1 MMILRI
7 LALWIATA
15 FRANPRLTVVMC
27 GTTVLGSA
35 LAPISV
41 YGVKLIIDGATGADT
56 LMLGVAV
63 TAITLLVSTAANQ
76 IAGPLGD
83 TLDDQV
89 VRYVYDDLLRLTTG
103 IPSLAH
109 HENPELADRVS
120 MIERD
125 AYQLGGI
132 WRMLM
137 TIGVISGV
145 TTVIVMLSSV
155 DPLLSLL
162 LLLALLPAAVSALML
177 YRRNNLWRTNERFR
191 RLANEVTDVLAEA
204 KHGVEVRCFGL
215 VGPLIQVVRNG
226 MDARRIPWVAMTR
239 RYGLLEGLAWLI
251 FGAGYALAIVG
262 VLGWARAGQA
272 TAGDVILIV
281 LIGPQVATTAH
292 SVAANL
298 AIVIGA
304 TQTFGR
310 YQWLRD
316 YATSQ
321 AWSGSVGTPPDRL
334 TEGIRFEG
342 VTFSYPGTTTTVLDE
357 VDLVLPAGRT
367 VAFVGDNGAGKS
379 TLVKLLA
386 RLYDPTDG
394 RVTVDG
400 VPLTSLDPAAWR
412 ERISAGFQD
421 FATFEFLAADSVGV
435 GDLKRRED
443 RAVLDD
449 AVRSGEAA
457 PVVASLPEGLD
468 SMLGRRF
475 TGGVGL
481 SGGQWQRLAL
491 ARAFMRPEPL
501 VMLLDEP
508 TAALDPEAEA
518 AIYDRYG
525 QAARDLARRTG
536 AVTILVSHRFST
548 VRMADL
554 IVVVADGKVTEYGS
568 HTDLLAAGARY
579 ARLFELQARAYR

>member
-1 MMILRI
+1 MTLLRI
-7 LALWIATA
+7 LWLWIATA
-15 FRANPRLTVVMC
+15 FRANPRMTVLICTTTVV
-27 GTTVLGSA
+27 GSA
-35 LAPISV
+35 LPPLSV

-56 LMLGVAV
+56 LPLGVAV
-63 TAITLLVSTAANQ
+63 TVIALLVSTAANKV
-76 IAGPLGD
+76 AGPLGD

-120 MIERD
+120 LIERD
-125 AYQLGGI
+125 AHQLGGI

-137 TIGVISGV
+137 TIGVVSGV
-145 TTVIVMLSSV
+145 STVVV
-155 DPLLSLL
+155 LLGTVHPALNLL
-162 LLLALLPAAVSALML
+162 LLVALLPAVFHALML
-177 YRRNNLWRTNERFR
+177 HRRENLWRDNERYR
-191 RLANEVTDVLAEA
+191 RLANGVTDVLAEP
-204 KHGVEVRCFGL
+204 KHGIEVRCFGL
-215 VGPLIQVVRNG
+215 VRPLITVVRSA
-226 MDARRIPWVAMTR
+226 MDARRLPWVATTR
-239 RYGLLEGLAWLI
+239 RYALLEGASWI
-251 FGAGYALAIVG
+251 VFGLGYAAAILA
-262 VLGWARAGQA
+262 VLDRARAGQL
-272 TAGDVILIV
+272 TAGDVILVV
-281 LIGPQVATTAH
+281 LVGPQVATTAQGI
-292 SVAANL
+292 AANL

-304 TQTFGR
+304 TKTFGR

-316 YATSQ
+316 YAAEH
-321 AWSGSVGTPPDRL
+321 AWADGRRTPPARL
-334 TEGIRFEG
+334 VEGIRFEN
-342 VTFSYPGTTTTVLDE
+342 VSFAYPGTTTTVLDR

-400 VPLTSLDPAAWR
+400 TPLTELDPAAWR
-412 ERISAGFQD
+412 DRISAGFQD

-435 GDLKRRED
+435 GDLQRRED
-443 RAVLDD
+443 KAVLTA
-449 AVRSGEAA
+449 AVRSGEAH
-457 PVVASLPEGLD
+457 PVVDSLPAGLD
-468 SMLGRRF
+468 TMLGRRF

-491 ARAFMRPEPL
+491 ARAFMRSEPL
-501 VMLLDEP
+501 LMLLDEP

-525 QAARDLARRTG
+525 QAARELAERTG

-554 IVVVADGKVTEYGS
+554 IVVVADGRVTEYGS
-568 HTDLLAAGARY
+568 HAELLAAGGRY
-579 ARLFELQARAYR
+579 AELFELQARAYR

>member
-15 FRANPRLTVVMC
+15 FRANPRLTILMC
-27 GTTVLGSA
+27 ATTVLGSA

-56 LMLGVAV
+56 LLLGVAV
-63 TAITLLVSTAANQ
+63 TTITLLVSTAANQ
-76 IAGPLGD
+76 IAGPFGD

-137 TIGVISGV
+137 TIGVVSGV
-145 TTVIVMLSSV
+145 TTVIVLLSSV
-155 DPLLSLL
+155 DPLLNLL

-215 VGPLIQVVRNG
+215 VGPLVQVVRNG

-251 FGAGYALAIVG
+251 FGAGYAVAIVG
-262 VLGWARAGQA
+262 VLGWAQAGQA

-321 AWSGSVGTPPDRL
+321 SWSGSVGAPPERL
-334 TEGIRFEG
+334 TDGIRFEG
-342 VTFSYPGTTTTVLDE
+342 VSFSYPGTTTTVLDD

-367 VAFVGDNGAGKS
+367 VAFVGENGAGKS

-394 RVTVDG
+394 QVTVDG
-400 VPLTSLDPAAWR
+400 TALTSFDPAAWR

-421 FATFEFLAADSVGV
+421 FATFEFLASDSVGV
-435 GDLKRRED
+435 GDLKRRDD

-457 PVVASLPEGLD
+457 PVIASLPDGLD

-525 QAARDLARRTG
+525 QAARELAERTG

-554 IVVVADGKVTEYGS
+554 IVVVADGKISEYGS
-568 HTDLLAAGARY
+568 HADLLAAGGRY

>member
-1 MMILRI
+1 MVIIRI
-7 LALWIATA
+7 LALWIGTA
-15 FRANPRLTVVMC
+15 YRANPRLTVLMC

-41 YGVKLIIDGATGADT
+41 YGVKLIIDGATGSDT
-56 LMLGVAV
+56 LLLGVLV
-63 TAITLLVSTAANQ
+63 TAVTLLVSSAANQ
-76 IAGPLGD
+76 VAGPLGD

-137 TIGVISGV
+137 TIGVVSGV

-155 DPLLSLL
+155 DPLLNLL
-162 LLLALLPAAVSALML
+162 LILALLPAAVSALML
-177 YRRNNLWRTNERFR
+177 HRRNNLWRTNERYR
-191 RLANEVTDVLAEA
+191 RLANDVTDVLAES

-215 VGPLIQVVRNG
+215 VQPLIAVVREA

-251 FGAGYALAIVG
+251 FGAGYALAIIG
-262 VLGWARAGQA
+262 VLGWARSGQA
-272 TAGDVILIV
+272 SAGDVILIV

-321 AWSGSVGTPPDRL
+321 SWSGSVGAPPERL

-342 VTFSYPGTTTTVLDE
+342 VRFSYPGTTTTVLDG
-357 VDLVLPAGRT
+357 VDLVLPPGRT

-386 RLYDPTDG
+386 RLYDPTEG
-394 RVTVDG
+394 QVTVDG
-400 VPLTSLDPAAWR
+400 TPLTKLDPAAWR

-421 FATFEFLAADSVGV
+421 FATFEFLAGDSVGV
-435 GDLKRRED
+435 GDLLRRED

-449 AVRSGEAA
+449 AVLSGEAA
-457 PVVASLPEGLD
+457 PVIASLPDGLD

-491 ARAFMRPEPL
+491 ARAFMRPEP
-501 VMLLDEP
+501 
-508 TAALDPEAEA
+508 AAD
-518 AIYDRYG
+518 
-525 QAARDLARRTG
+525 AARRADRRARSGGRGRDLRPVRSGGPGSGRAHRRG
-536 AVTILVSHRFST
+536 HHPGLAPVLDRP
-548 VRMADL
+548 
-554 IVVVADGKVTEYGS
+554 DGRPDRGRRRRP
-568 HTDLLAAGARY
+568 D
-579 ARLFELQARAYR
+579 Q

>member
-1 MMILRI
+1 MSILRI
-7 LALWIATA
+7 LALWIGTA
-15 FRANPRLTVVMC
+15 FRANPRLTLLMC
-27 GTTVLGSA
+27 ATTVLGAA
-35 LAPISV
+35 LGPISV
-41 YGVKLIIDGATGADT
+41 YGVKLIIDGVTGADT
-56 LMLGVAV
+56 LLLGVVV
-63 TAITLLVSTAANQ
+63 TIVTLLVSTAANKV
-76 IAGPLGD
+76 AGPLGD

-120 MIERD
+120 LIERD

-137 TIGVISGV
+137 TIGVVSGV

-155 DPLLSLL
+155 DPLLNLL
-162 LLLALLPAAVSALML
+162 LLLALLPAAVSALL
-177 YRRNNLWRTNERFR
+177 LHRRNNLWRENERYR
-191 RLANEVTDVLAEA
+191 RLANGVTDLLAEP

-215 VGPLIQVVRNG
+215 VAPLVEVVRG
-226 MDARRIPWVAMTR
+226 AMDARRIPWVGMTR

-251 FGAGYALAIVG
+251 FGAGYAFAIIG
-262 VLGWARAGQA
+262 VLGWAQAGQA
-272 TAGDVILIV
+272 TAGDVILVV
-281 LIGPQVATTAH
+281 LIGPQIATTAQA
-292 SVAANL
+292 VAANL

-316 YATSQ
+316 YATEH
-321 AWSGSVGTPPDRL
+321 AWSGSVGAPPERL
-334 TEGIRFEG
+334 TRGIRFED
-342 VTFSYPGTTTTVLDE
+342 VTFSYPGTTRTVLDR
-357 VDLVLPAGRT
+357 VDLTLPAGRT

-386 RLYDPTDG
+386 RLYDPSEG

-400 VPLTSLDPAAWR
+400 TPLTEIDPAAWR
-412 ERISAGFQD
+412 DRISAGFQD
-421 FATFEFLAADSVGV
+421 FATFEFLASDSVGV
-435 GDLKRRED
+435 GDLKRRDD
-443 RAVLDD
+443 REILDD
-449 AVRSGEAA
+449 AVRSGEAG
-457 PVVASLPEGLD
+457 PVVESLPDGLD
-468 SMLGRRF
+468 TMLGRRF
-475 TGGVGL
+475 TDGVGL

-501 VMLLDEP
+501 LMLLDEP

-554 IVVVADGKVTEYGS
+554 IVVVSDGRISEFGT
-568 HTDLLAAGARY
+568 HADLLAAGGHY